1 MAATLVRLR
10 WRLTLNAVRSSVWA
24 VIGLLAGG
32 AYAVGAVSVLT
43 GGAVLLGA
51 AGDVTS
57 VSLVLGALGA
67 LLVAGWTLVPLLL
80 TGQDGTLD
88 PRALAAWV
96 APSRTLARGLL
107 VAAACGL
114 PGLATGV
121 VCLLPLLVWALS
133 GQWAAVASALVMAPV
148 ALATCVILSRVVVTA
163 AGLSTTRRGRDR
175 VALVAVAAVLLGS
188 LVPSLLN
195 GLALGEGL
203 EALRPVARAVGL
215 TPLGWTFAV
224 PGLVATGQWAL
235 AAACALGAVALPVL
249 LMALWYRVVRRVM
262 VTPVSGSGPSHG
274 YAVVT
279 RKPDRSSS
287 AAGSAGDAAGTDAD
301 SLVDVLPWARR
312 LGRLMPVP
320 AAAVAARCLRYWRT
334 DPRYL
339 AQLLGLCLVPVLL
352 VVVVAVGPAAGTSV
366 VGHLAWGG
374 APAGLL
380 ALPVVLGLLTG
391 WSLHDDLGYDSTAR
405 WSHLSAALCGRDD
418 LLGRIVAA
426 ALWQIPVIV
435 VSTLLVAGVDRA
447 LALGARGPGD
457 GPGPPGLRLRL
468 VRGHERPHAL
478 RGQRPGGQSPALA
491 DQRHGAAGLPGP
503 DGGVGG
509 PGRRHRPGLGGRD
522 PRRPGRLLGLGYG
535 GGPAG
540 PGVGA
545 GRHLPGRPPCGRTA
559 GAARGPATGHHPFL
573 ARARPARL
581 RAQGPA

>member
-88 PRALAAWV
+88 PRVLAAWV

-133 GQWAAVASALVMAPV
+133 GQWAAVASALIMAPV

-195 GLALGEGL
+195 GLDLGEGL
-203 EALRPVARAVGL
+203 GALRPVARAAGL

-287 AAGSAGDAAGTDAD
+287 AAGPAGDAAGTDAD

-352 VVVVAVGPAAGTSV
+352 VVVAVMGPAAGTSV

-405 WSHLSAALCGRDD
+405 WSHLSAALRGRDD

-435 VSTLLVAGVDRA
+435 VSTLLVAGWTGHWRWAPVVLGTA
-447 LALGARGPGD
+447 LALLGCAYGWSAVTSVLMPYEVNAPGD
-457 GPGPPGLRLRL
+457 SPLRSRTSGTALLASL
-468 VRGHERPHAL
+468 VQMAGWVV
-478 RGQRPGGQSPALA
+478 LA
-491 DQRHGAAGLPGP
+491 TVTAPVWVAGILVVLAGSWAW
-503 DGGVGG
+503 GTAVA
-509 PGRRHRPGLGGRD
+509 
-522 PRRPGRLLGLGYG
+522 LLGLGWG
-535 GGPAG
+535 LAG
-540 PGVGA
+540 TCLGVHRA
-545 GRHLPGRPPCGRTA
+545 GVLLER
-559 GAARGPATGHHPFL
+559 RG
-573 ARARPARL
+573 ARL
-581 RAQGPA
+581 LATIRSWPGHDQPG

>member
-148 ALATCVILSRVVVTA
+148 ALATCVVLSRVVVTA

-203 EALRPVARAVGL
+203 GALRPVARAVGL

-274 YAVVT
+274 YVVVT
-279 RKPDRSSS
+279 GQPDRSSS
-287 AAGSAGDAAGTDAD
+287 AAGPAGDAAGTDAVN
-301 SLVDVLPWARR
+301 LVDVLPWARR

-339 AQLLGLCLVPVLL
+339 AQLLGLCLVPALL
-352 VVVVAVGPAAGTSV
+352 VVVAVMGPAAGTSV
-366 VGHLAWGG
+366 VEHLAWGG

-405 WSHLSAALCGRDD
+405 WSHLSTALRGRDD

-435 VSTLLVAGVDRA
+435 VSTLLVAGWTGHWRWAPVVLGTA
-447 LALGARGPGD
+447 LALLGCAYGWSAVTSVLMPYEVNAPGD
-457 GPGPPGLRLRL
+457 SPLRSRTSGTALLASL
-468 VRGHERPHAL
+468 VQMAGWIV
-478 RGQRPGGQSPALA
+478 LA
-491 DQRHGAAGLPGP
+491 TVTAPVWGAGILVVLAGSWAWGTA
-503 DGGVGG
+503 VA
-509 PGRRHRPGLGGRD
+509 
-522 PRRPGRLLGLGYG
+522 LLGLGWG
-535 GGPAG
+535 LAG
-540 PGVGA
+540 TCLGVHRA
-545 GRHLPGRPPCGRTA
+545 GVLLER
-559 GAARGPATGHHPFL
+559 RG
-573 ARARPARL
+573 ARL
-581 RAQGPA
+581 LATIRSWPGHDQPG

>member
-10 WRLTLNAVRSSVWA
+10 WRLTLNAVRSSLWA

-67 LLVAGWTLVPLLL
+67 LLVAGWTLVPLFL

-148 ALATCVILSRVVVTA
+148 ALATCVVLSRVVVTA

-203 EALRPVARAVGL
+203 GALRPVARAVGL

-249 LMALWYRVVRRVM
+249 LMALWYRVVHRVM

-274 YAVVT
+274 YVVV
-279 RKPDRSSS
+279 RQPDRSSS
-287 AAGSAGDAAGTDAD
+287 AAGPAGDAAGTDAVN
-301 SLVDVLPWARR
+301 LVDVLPWARR

-339 AQLLGLCLVPVLL
+339 VQVITLVVMPVLTPVMIAL
-352 VVVVAVGPAAGTSV
+352 GRASAIDVGETSLAPGRASAV
-366 VGHLAWGG
+366 
-374 APAGLL
+374 LL
-380 ALPVVLGLLTG
+380 AAPVLAALLSGWGL
-391 WSLHDDLGYDSTAR
+391 HNDLAFDSTAL
-405 WSHLSAALCGRDD
+405 WTQVSASVRGRDD
-418 LLGRIVAA
+418 RLGRIVAA
-426 ALWQIPVIV
+426 ALWQTPVIAV
-435 VSTLLVAGVDRA
+435 
-447 LALGARGPGD
+447 LALGGGAWTGLWRALPAVGGLSAALYGCALAWSSLTGVLLPYEVNAPGD
-457 GPGPPGLRLRL
+457 SPMKSRTSGTALIAALVQMVGMGVIGLAAAP
-468 VRGHERPHAL
+468 VIAGFAVM
-478 RGQRPGGQSPALA
+478 ALA
-491 DQRHGAAGLPGP
+491 GAWGWGWPFLAAGALWGAGAAWAGIA
-503 DGGVGG
+503 VG
-509 PGRRHRPGLGGRD
+509 
-522 PRRPGRLLGLGYG
+522 GRLLDSRGVRILTTIRSW
-535 GGPAG
+535 
-540 PGVGA
+540 PG
-545 GRHLPGRPPCGRTA
+545 HEE
-559 GAARGPATGHHPFL
+559 AR
-573 ARARPARL
+573 
-581 RAQGPA
+581 